1 MLLSFSY
8 SSCLSL
14 FSRPGLGRLNLGGG
28 SPRKEWR
35 KHKDCISLVRQ
46 AVQGG
51 SLGVKL
57 HPPIL
62 ATATPCS
69 CVVPRRATTG
79 FLCFCCISF
88 MVLRL
93 FLISN
98 VYSSLLVTLMYFQCS
113 SRNSVPATPPLQ
125 LEHRSTWSRHHPG
138 ILGSHRSP
146 NLF

>member
-1 MLLSFSY
+1 MREGARQHSDASFFFLLLLPFPV
-8 SSCLSL
+8 LPT
-14 FSRPGLGRLNLGGG
+14 RAGQAEPWRRLTQEGV
-28 SPRKEWR
+28 KEAQS
-35 KHKDCISLVRQ
+35 ISLVRQ

-88 MVLRL
+88 MVLHL

-113 SRNSVPATPPLQ
+113 SRNSVPASLPLQ
-125 LEHRSTWSRHHPG
+125 LEHRST
-138 ILGSHRSP
+138 
-146 NLF
+146 